1 MKKIAVVGSINM
13 DITCKTERFPKAGE
27 TIFGDNLQY
36 VPGGKG
42 NNQAVAAARL
52 GGDVTM
58 FANFLDAD
66 SVVILSGI
74 LDNRLAEV
82 EAALQKAGL
91 TILSRRAMEEWR
103 CICAKRS

>member
-27 TIFGDNLQY
+27 TIFGENLQY

-58 FANFLDAD
+58 FACVGEDLFGQRL
-66 SVVILSGI
+66 I
-74 LDNRLAEV
+74 DN
-82 EAALQKAGL
+82 LQQNGVNTVLIKD
-91 TILSRRAMEEWR
+91 
-103 CICAKRS
+103 KRSGLGGFEHRA